1 MEAVLAGEL
10 TGRLSELGL
19 HISQPDALNQ
29 LAENEALRTML
40 GHREKS
46 AAYQLVYLRSLTL
59 SGLSKANLPASTV
72 DRPLLLGPRVT
83 ERSAEAFRGL
93 GFNYL
98 DGAGNAYITFGGVH
112 IDVRGRRSKRA
123 PHTRPPGTVGS
134 RGGVNLFSTKR
145 AQVIF
150 AILSWPPLLEGPL
163 RELAVSA
170 GVSLGLAKEVLD
182 LLAQFEHLNEKKQFN
197 PQSRDAL
204 IEQWAASYPTGLGSP
219 TSAHAFSGDPS
230 RIPITDVPLYISG
243 EAAVP
248 EHLRPETMLLYT
260 DEFPSDLVLAGRWRR
275 DTDSPNIFLRRK
287 FWTSP
292 HGADD
297 PGIHAAPWL
306 LVYADLLASND
317 SRQREAAQQLRMGQ
331 Q

>member
-10 TGRLSELGL
+10 AGHLSELGL
-19 HISQPDALNQ
+19 HIDPPNALDQ
-29 LAENEALRTML
+29 LAENVALPTVL
-40 GHREKS
+40 GHHETS
-46 AAYQLVYLRSLTL
+46 AAYQLIYLRSLTL
-59 SGLSKANLPASTV
+59 SSLSKAHLPASTV

-93 GFNYL
+93 GYNYL
-98 DGAGNAYITFGGVH
+98 DGSGNAYITFGGVR
-112 IDVRGRRSKRA
+112 IDVRGRRSERA
-123 PHTRPPGTVGS
+123 PRTRPPGTIGS

-150 AILSWPPLLEGPL
+150 ALLSWPPLLEGPL

-182 LLAQFEHLNEKKQFN
+182 LLTQFEHLNEAKQFN

-219 TSAHAFSGDPS
+219 TSVHAFSGDPS
-230 RIPITDVPLYISG
+230 RVPTTDASLYISG
-243 EAAVP
+243 EAAIP

-260 DEFPSDLVLAGRWRR
+260 DEFPSDLILAGRWRR
-275 DTDSPNIFLRRK
+275 DTENPNIFLRRK

-292 HGADD
+292 HGTDG

-317 SRQREAAQQLRMGQ
+317 SRQREAAKQLRMGQ
-331 Q
+331 R